1 MSHEH
6 FLTQFIS
13 EPTHCR
19 GNQSPTLIDLLI
31 SNDEKFVQNVCHSPP
46 FGLSHH
52 DTITFQIAINQTKI
66 NLPPKL
72 VYLMDKG
79 DYPAMKSYL
88 KSVDW
93 DEKLNNV
100 VDVDV
105 MWNLI
110 ENEILGSA

>member
-1 MSHEH
+1 
-6 FLTQFIS
+6 
-13 EPTHCR
+13 
-19 GNQSPTLIDLLI
+19 
-31 SNDEKFVQNVCHSPP
+31 
-46 FGLSHH
+46 
-52 DTITFQIAINQTKI
+52 
-66 NLPPKL
+66 
-72 VYLMDKG
+72 MDKG

-110 ENEILGSA
+110 ENEINKAKSQKHTY

>member
-1 MSHEH
+1 M
-6 FLTQFIS
+6 
-13 EPTHCR
+13 
-19 GNQSPTLIDLLI
+19 
-31 SNDEKFVQNVCHSPP
+31 
-46 FGLSHH
+46 SHH

-110 ENEILGSA
+110 ENEINKAKSKYI